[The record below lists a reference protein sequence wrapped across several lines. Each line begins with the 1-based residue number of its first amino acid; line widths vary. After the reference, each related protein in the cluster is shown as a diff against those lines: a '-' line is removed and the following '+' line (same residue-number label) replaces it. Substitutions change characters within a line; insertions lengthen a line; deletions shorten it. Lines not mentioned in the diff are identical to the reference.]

1 MKGQLLA
8 VDFENKKLLNDTQPK
23 SEAKSDKH
31 YLNHTLVCDG
41 AVTLFTTKA
50 SGGIWQMRAYIAD
63 DGKYRQK
70 SL

>member
-8 VDFENKKLLNDTQPK
+8 VDFENKKLLNNTQPK

-41 AVTLFTTKA
+41 AVTLFTTTA
-50 SGGIWQMRAYIAD
+50 EVLRSYT
-63 DGKYRQK
+63 
-70 SL
+70 